1 MCTIY
6 LYIKYICIL
15 KGTKMHLQTYPTW
28 NEIKDEVSK
37 EDLLEIMEAALEI
50 GLKEAQKDYI
60 EATYYTYEE
69 IA

>member
-1 MCTIY
+1 MQT
-6 LYIKYICIL
+6 
-15 KGTKMHLQTYPTW
+15 QTYPTW

-37 EDLLEIMEAALEI
+37 EDLLEIMDAALDI
-50 GLKEAQKDYI
+50 GLEEAITEYI